1 MNYFNTEADTGTLIL
16 IVDDDAVTRKTITAV
31 LKKAGYMVDSCE
43 NGKDAINYC
52 INKLPDLVLLDLMMP
67 GIDGYDTC
75 TALRNLTDQNLLP
88 IITLTGLNDI
98 DSIDKAFESGS
109 TDFITKPINWSLL
122 TQRVKYALRS
132 RELFTDLDKN
142 KKQLSK
148 ALHIARI
155 GYWEYD
161 SSTDQLTI
169 LDDTKFILG
178 LKQNCYSLKKFLK
191 FTTEEEALYIRHC
204 IENTINHG
212 TPYSFQ
218 HTFRNQDGVEL
229 TLTNQGE
236 LSKGKN
242 SKQIIGTLQDIT
254 RQVDVENKLYFHR
267 YFDPESSLPNKEH
280 LLLQLNKVIDNEFYQ
295 KLTGVIYLSLDK
307 LRSISQPMGSD
318 FTSQFILQ
326 AASTIQDQFKD
337 IKEISRVGNT
347 SICFLLNNFDTKDQI
362 EAVCVSLIKLFQ
374 KPVIVDNTEY
384 HTTISIGCSIYPF
397 DDDEKI
403 LLKNAGIAN
412 KNCIAQGGS
421 KFLFYTNSMDTK
433 ANELIQLEKKMR
445 SAIKNN
451 EFHAFFQPQID
462 TATSTLTGME
472 ALARWIEPDGNMIF
486 PDTFIPLAEENEL
499 IIDLGKIILQQACQF
514 ARYLADKGY
523 GNIRAGVNLSALQF
537 SDVNLIKHIEKAL
550 HDSNLPPEL
559 LEIEITENI
568 AMTDISH
575 AISTLQTIRDM
586 GIKTSMD
593 DFGTGYSS
601 LSYLQ
606 KLPLD
611 TLKIDQSFIRPIEAN
626 EDNSE
631 IAKTIIAM
639 GHSLNMHL
647 IAEGAEEKYHY
658 EFLKKHGCHE
668 VQGYYFSKPVDRAGF
683 EDFILKQLKDKF

>member
-1 MNYFNTEADTGTLIL
+1 MNYFSQRPDSEIEIL
-16 IVDDDAVTRKTITAV
+16 IVDDDAVTRKTLTAV
-31 LKKAGYMVDSCE
+31 LKKAGYIVESCE
-43 NGKDAINYC
+43 NGQDAINYC
-52 INKLPDLVLLDLMMP
+52 TNRLPDLVLLDVMMP

-75 TALRNLTDQNLLP
+75 IALRNLTDQNLLP

-98 DSIDKAFESGS
+98 KSIDKAFESGS

-132 RELFTDLDKN
+132 RELFTALDKN

-161 SSTDQLTI
+161 NSNNQLTI
-169 LDDTKFILG
+169 LDDTKFMLG
-178 LKQNCYSLKKFLK
+178 LNDNDYSLEQFLNH
-191 FTTEEEALYIRHC
+191 TTEEEAIDIKNC
-204 IENTINHG
+204 IENTLKNG
-212 TPYSFQ
+212 TPYNLQ
-218 HTFRNQDGVEL
+218 HTFRNPDGVEL
-229 TLTNQGE
+229 TLTHQGE
-236 LSKGKN
+236 LAEDKN
-242 SKQIIGTLQDIT
+242 SRRIIGTLQDIT
-254 RQVDVENKLYFHR
+254 RQIDVENKLYFHR

-280 LLLQLNKVIDNEFYQ
+280 LLLQLNKIIDNKFYE

-326 AASTIQDQFKD
+326 AASAIENQFKD
-337 IKEISRVGNT
+337 IKEITRISNT
-347 SICFLLNNFDTKDQI
+347 SIGFLVNDFSTKEQI
-362 EAVCVSLIKLFQ
+362 KILCHSLIKLFER
-374 KPVIVDNTEY
+374 PLVIDNSEY
-384 HTTISIGCSIYPF
+384 HTTISIGCSIYPY
-397 DDDEKI
+397 DDDAKT
-403 LLKNAGIAN
+403 LLKNTDIAN
-412 KNCIAQGGS
+412 TNCIAQGGS
-421 KFLFYTNSMDTK
+421 KVLFYTKSMDTD
-433 ANELIQLEKKMR
+433 ANDRIMLEKKMR
-445 SAIKNN
+445 AAIKNN

-472 ALARWIEPDGNMIF
+472 ALARWIEPDGNIIF
-486 PDTFIPLAEENEL
+486 PDTFIPLAEESEL
-499 IIDLGKIILQQACQF
+499 IIDIGNVILRQACHF
-514 ARYLADKGY
+514 SKYLLNKGY

-537 SDVNLIKHIEKAL
+537 SDKNLISNIEEAL
-550 HDSNLPPEL
+550 HDSNLPPQL
-559 LEIEITENI
+559 LEIEITESI
-568 AMTDISH
+568 AMTDIAN

-626 EDNSE
+626 EENTE

-639 GHSLNMHL
+639 GQSLNMHL

-658 EFLKKHGCHE
+658 EFLKKNGCHE
-668 VQGYYFSKPVDRAGF
+668 VQGYYFSKPVDCAGF
-683 EDFILKQLKDKF
+683 EDFILNQLKDKF